1 MLLSALPAPAVN
13 SRVHSEKP
21 MATEYKIPTQEQ
33 PKEMAPSAPESAAQP
48 DSQNREEPQDWKARY
63 QGLDRKF
70 QQEKSAWSQREGL
83 FVNTAMELE
92 KLRSEVAQRDN
103 ALKERDAQLQSI
115 AAERENAQKA
125 AATVEGQLK
134 RLQTI
139 AKVNP
144 SLLEHETKGLLRTDL
159 GGEDLEKYLSDFMGV
174 LKGSAE
180 QNLKAFAAG
189 STPSAPAM
197 GKETPESIYAQI
209 QKLMKEKKW
218 SDAEELMPKY
228 YEAQGLK

>member
-1 MLLSALPAPAVN
+1 
-13 SRVHSEKP
+13 
-21 MATEYKIPTQEQ
+21 MATEYKIPTNE
-33 PKEMAPSAPESAAQP
+33 PKEMAAPAPEPAAQP
-48 DSQNREEPQDWKARY
+48 DSQTREEPQDWKARY

-103 ALKERDAQLQSI
+103 VLKERETQLQSI
-115 AAERENAQKA
+115 AAERENAQKT

-144 SLLEHETKGLLRTDL
+144 TLLEHETKGLLRTDL
-159 GGEDLEKYLSDFMGV
+159 GGEDFEKYLTDFMGV
-174 LKGSAE
+174 LRGSAE
-180 QNLKAFAAG
+180 QNLKAFASGA
-189 STPSAPAM
+189 TPSAPSQAA
-197 GKETPESIYAQI
+197 ETPESIYGQI

-218 SDAEELMPKY
+218 ADAEALMPKY
-228 YEAQGLK
+228 QASLGVK